1 MTEERIDALIR
12 RLDVPSDPDP
22 SFVRTTYAALKPRA
36 RAARVSDASR
46 MGRLQRD
53 LRLVL
58 SGAAWP
64 VMPRRAAAVG
74 FVVLLLLAAMAALAI
89 VGALNR
95 VQPIQTG
102 PLVVSVGGELQVLD
116 TLDGSFRTI
125 PLGDDE
131 AYGPSR
137 SPDGSLVAFWTIGGA
152 RDRKSTRLNSSHIQ
166 KSRMPSSA

>member
-1 MTEERIDALIR
+1 MTDERIDALIR

-46 MGRLQRD
+46 MGRLHRD

-64 VMPRRAAAVG
+64 VMPRRAGALG
-74 FVVLLLLAAMAALAI
+74 FVVLLILAAMAALAI

-95 VQPIQTG
+95 LQPIQTG
-102 PLVVSVGGELQVLD
+102 PLAVSIGGELQVLD
-116 TLDGSFRTI
+116 ALDGSFR
-125 PLGDDE
+125 
-131 AYGPSR
+131 R
-137 SPDGSLVAFWTIGGA
+137 SHWAT
-152 RDRKSTRLNSSHIQ
+152 TRHT
-166 KSRMPSSA
+166 A